1 MKTFSFVLAALLLAP
16 AARADKF
23 YLGTAEEAKKV
34 AEGSNPTTIEGVL
47 LAETDTHYHIRVV
60 GGEIVLEKKGVY
72 KVEKD
77 TMTVADIV
85 KVEKDLADKGA
96 AEAKARE
103 AAKPTE
109 AAGGGMRG
117 KPVDAAVGGDAVA
130 EARPAAGDAAGFDPV
145 VGRAVGGEG
154 ALLDEVEA
162 AWTLTK
168 DRRYLKLLRKL
179 RRAR

>member
-1 MKTFSFVLAALLLAP
+1 MKTFSLVLAALLLAP

-60 GGEIVLEKKGVY
+60 GGEVVLEKKGVF

-77 TMTVADIV
+77 AMTVADIV
-85 KVEKDLADKGA
+85 KVEKDLADKSA
-96 AEAKARE
+96 AEAKARD
-103 AAKPTE
+103 ASKPVE
-109 AAGGGMRG
+109 AAGAGLRG
-117 KPVDAAVGGDAVA
+117 KPVEAAVGGEAVA
-130 EARPAAGDAAGFDPV
+130 DGKPAVGEPAGFDPV
-145 VGRAVGGEG
+145 VGKVVGGDA
-154 ALLDEVEA
+154 ALIDEVEA

-168 DRRYLKLLRKL
+168 DRKYLKLLRKL